1 MIMRLGIVCM
11 ILHLSGLSRNSYKV
25 EIPVLQICKYAFYFF
40 CIISSPLFSSSLFLK
55 LLLFRCL
62 TSWIVLKFP
71 LLKILFFIIFSLSF
85 MVQRLNSISQ
95 SSYFFNFRCDII
107 CLMSKICHYKQKSY
121 NYIYICM
128 AFTRGLLRGKGQK
141 YGFMCTPPVD
151 TDPVVTAACLAHL
164 VPSLKKL
171 ELSVIIMIFASL
183 VRKMEMTLVISN
195 RI

>member
-1 MIMRLGIVCM
+1 MIMCLGIVCM
-11 ILHLSGLSRNSYKV
+11 ILHWSGLSRNSYKV
-25 EIPVLQICKYAFYFF
+25 EIPVLQICKYALYYF

-71 LLKILFFIIFSLSF
+71 LLKILFFFYHFFIKFYGTMPQLYLSIFL
-85 MVQRLNSISQ
+85 
-95 SSYFFNFRCDII
+95 FFNFRYDII

-128 AFTRGLLRGKGQK
+128 ASTRGLLRGKGQK

-151 TDPVVTAACLAHL
+151 TDPEVTAACLAQL
-164 VPSLKKL
+164 APSLKKIGT
-171 ELSVIIMIFASL
+171 V
-183 VRKMEMTLVISN
+183 SN
-195 RI
+195 NDNDICQFS